1 MNGREEGHSKL
12 VKLHMKR
19 QMLCQ
24 DCPLWSGRGEQGFV
38 VKSEEGLGAERTKR
52 GKAETKENL
61 GTSFLAAVLSSWD
74 SGHPASGWRRLL
86 GLWGAVHT
94 PCAE

>member
-12 VKLHMKR
+12 VKLHVKR

-24 DCPLWSGRGEQGFV
+24 DCPLWSGRGAWVFV
-38 VKSEEGLGAERTKR
+38 VKVKGGLGGERGKR

-61 GTSFLAAVLSSWD
+61 GTSFLAVVLSSWD
-74 SGHPASGWRRLL
+74 SGPPASGWRRLL